1 MQVSLF
7 MYIKVK
13 KIKSILGFVIPLLL
27 SVALLY
33 YIYSGENWDEQIA
46 YIKNANFFWLLLP
59 VLVALLSNLFRA
71 LRWKM
76 LIKASGM
83 EVSLANSFLAV
94 LVGYFANFLLPR
106 AGEVARCGVLKK
118 YSGLSFTTVLGTVVT
133 ERIFDVIMTAVI
145 MMLAFVLE
153 FGMLSSLV
161 EDADLPSKLL
171 SIITN
176 PFVIAILFIFIVA
189 FFVFLKFRNQSK
201 LYAKGRESLRKFKL
215 GMLSAKDVD
224 NKWLFAFYTVGIF
237 ACYYMMLHFSFW
249 AFDFTKEI
257 TFSQGLVI
265 YVMGAL
271 GIIAPVQGGIGAWHF
286 MTIQALVFYLGDG
299 IASEAKAFALS
310 VHSVQTILVYIGC
323 GIIAYI
329 LLPIVNN
336 KTNN

>member
-1 MQVSLF
+1 

-13 KIKSILGFVIPLLL
+13 KLKSILGFVVPLLL

-33 YIYSGENWDEQIA
+33 YIYSGENLDEQIA
-46 YIKNANFFWLLLP
+46 YVKNSNFFWLLLP
-59 VLVALLSNLFRA
+59 VLVAVISNLFRA

-76 LIKASGM
+76 LIKASGLQ
-83 EVSLANSFLAV
+83 VSLGNAFLAV
-94 LVGYFANFLLPR
+94 LVGYFANFILPR

-133 ERIFDVIMTAVI
+133 ERIFDVIMTAII

-161 EDADLPSKLL
+161 EDANLPSKIL

-176 PFVIAILFIFIVA
+176 PFVIIILLIMAVMLVL
-189 FFVFLKFRNQSK
+189 FFKLRNQSK
-201 LYAKGRESLRKFKL
+201 LYAKGRESLRKFKV
-215 GMLSAKDVD
+215 GMMSAKDVD
-224 NKWLFAFYTVGIF
+224 NKFLFGLYTVLIF
-237 ACYYMMLHFSFW
+237 ACYYLMLHFSFW
-249 AFDFTKEI
+249 AFDFTKDI

-286 MTIQALVFYLGDG
+286 MTIQALTFYLGDG

-323 GIIAYI
+323 GLVAYV
-329 LLPIVNN
+329 LLPILN
-336 KTNN
+336 KNK

>member
-13 KIKSILGFVIPLLL
+13 QIKSILGFVIPLLL

-33 YIYSGENWDEQIA
+33 YIYSEENWDEQLA

-59 VLVALLSNLFRA
+59 VLVALLSNFFRA

-83 EVSLANSFLAV
+83 EVSLTNSFLAV
-94 LVGYFANFLLPR
+94 LVGYFANFVLPR
-106 AGEVARCGVLKK
+106 AGEVAKCGVLKK
-118 YSGLSFTTVLGTVVT
+118 YSGLSFTTALGTVVT
-133 ERIFDVIMTAVI
+133 ERIFDVIMTAI
-145 MMLAFVLE
+145 ILMLAFVLE

-176 PFVIAILFIFIVA
+176 PFVIAILIIFTVT
-189 FFVFLKFRNQSK
+189 FLVFLKFRNQSK
-201 LYAKGRESLRKFKL
+201 LYAKGKESLRKFKL

-224 NKWLFAFYTVGIF
+224 NKFLFAFYSVGIF
-237 ACYYMMLHFSFW
+237 ACYYLMLHFSFW
-249 AFDFTKEI
+249 AFDFTKDI
-257 TFSQGLVI
+257 SFSQGLVI

-329 LLPIVNN
+329 LLPIVN
-336 KTNN
+336 KKMNN

>member
-7 MYIKVK
+7 MYIEVK

-33 YIYSGENWDEQIA
+33 YIYSEENWDEQLA

-83 EVSLANSFLAV
+83 EVSLINSFLAV
-94 LVGYFANFLLPR
+94 LVGYFANFVLPR
-106 AGEVARCGVLKK
+106 AGEVAKCGMLKK

-133 ERIFDVIMTAVI
+133 ERIFDVIMTAI
-145 MMLAFVLE
+145 ILTLAFVLE

-176 PFVIAILFIFIVA
+176 PFVIVILIIFLAVLFII
-189 FFVFLKFRNQSK
+189 LKFRNQSK

-249 AFDFTKEI
+249 AFDFTKDI

-329 LLPIVNN
+329 LLPIVNKN
-336 KTNN
+336 DK